1 MAWWSARVFALC
13 MIVLQ
18 SSFACADDLTD
29 AASAA
34 TKAAIARS
42 TQWNGPTKG
51 PKAAP
56 NKFIVYIAADMS
68 NGGVATVAKG
78 VAEAAATIGWRLK
91 VFDGSGT
98 VAGRTQAL
106 DAAMSEKPDAI
117 IIGGFDVSED
127 TKTFEA
133 AGKAGIPLVG
143 WHSGVTIGPEPA
155 QGIFA
160 NIGTSPKVVAQT
172 AADLAIADSGGK
184 AGVIIFTDSNYDI
197 AVYKARMMES
207 VIRTCTGCKV
217 LEFIDTPISG
227 VAKNMPALTK
237 SLLDRYGDKWT
248 YTLAINDN
256 YFDFM
261 GPTLAAAGKQP
272 NGIPKAISAGDG
284 SKSAYERIRS
294 QQFQMAS
301 VPEPLNMQGWQVVD
315 EINRAF
321 AKMPWS
327 GFIPIVHL
335 VTADNIAFDGGPN
348 NIYDPDNQYRDHYK
362 AIWGK

>member
-1 MAWWSARVFALC
+1 MAWWSARVFTLC

-18 SSFACADDLTD
+18 SSLAHADDLTD

-34 TKAAIARS
+34 AKAAIARS
-42 TQWNGPTKG
+42 TQWTGPTKG

-56 NKFIVYIAADMS
+56 DKFIVYIASDMA

-91 VFDGSGT
+91 VFDGAGT
-98 VAGRTQAL
+98 VAGRSHAL

-117 IIGGFDVSED
+117 VIGGFDVSED
-127 TKTFEA
+127 AKVFES

-143 WHSGVTIGPEPA
+143 WHSGVQVGPEPA

-160 NIGTSPKVVAQT
+160 NIGTSPKAVAQT

-184 AGVIIFTDSNYDI
+184 AGVVILTDSNFDI
-197 AVYKARMMES
+197 AVYKARAMEA
-207 VIRTCTGCKV
+207 VIRTCSGCKV
-217 LEFIDTPISG
+217 LEFIDTPISD
-227 VAKNMPALTK
+227 VAKDMPALTK

-261 GPTLAAAGKQP
+261 GPTLTAAGKQP

-284 SKSAYERIRS
+284 STNAYERIRS
-294 QQFQMAS
+294 HQFQMAS

-335 VTADNIAFDGGPN
+335 VTADNIAFDGGVN
-348 NIYDPDNQYRDHYK
+348 NLYDPDNQYRDHYK